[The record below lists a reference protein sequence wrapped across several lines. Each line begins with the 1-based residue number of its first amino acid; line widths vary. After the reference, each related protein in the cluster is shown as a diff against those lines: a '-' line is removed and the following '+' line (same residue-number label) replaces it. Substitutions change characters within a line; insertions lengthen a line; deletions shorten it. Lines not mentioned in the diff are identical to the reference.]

1 MKTSTEESTRLLG
14 AALKEQWR
22 AVGVDL
28 ELKPIEFATLAS
40 DLTRGTFQLST
51 LRWIGVNS
59 DPEFFEFVFSSK
71 RIPPAGA
78 NRGRYRNAAL
88 DALMDQARVEGDR
101 EKRRKL
107 FSEIQKDVAE
117 DAPYLSLW
125 LQDNICVHRARIS
138 NVRLTPSGDYDFLR
152 EIEAR

>member
-1 MKTSTEESTRLLG
+1 
-14 AALKEQWR
+14 
-22 AVGVDL
+22 
-28 ELKPIEFATLAS
+28 
-40 DLTRGTFQLST
+40 
-51 LRWIGVNS
+51 
-59 DPEFFEFVFSSK
+59 
-71 RIPPAGA
+71 
-78 NRGRYRNAAL
+78 
-88 DALMDQARVEGDR
+88 MDQARVEGDR

-117 DAPYLSLW
+117 DVPYLSLW